1 MLSLKLS
8 RGAAPSEDPSMST
21 TYIIEGEL
29 NMCMCM
35 YVHVHMYDVCIM
47 GAAHTRHIT
56 SCSCCHVARRLRGS
70 SLLLADRLHR
80 SNTYK

>member
-29 NMCMCM
+29 NMCTCTCTYM
-35 YVHVHMYDVCIM
+35 HMTHEHEHEHD
-47 GAAHTRHIT
+47 T
-56 SCSCCHVARRLRGS
+56 
-70 SLLLADRLHR
+70 
-80 SNTYK
+80 

>member
-29 NMCMCM
+29 NMYICTM
-35 YVHVHMYDVCIM
+35 YASWAPHIHDTSHHVMWRVC
-47 GAAHTRHIT
+47 
-56 SCSCCHVARRLRGS
+56 RRLRGS

-80 SNTYK
+80 SNEYK

>member
-29 NMCMCM
+29 NMYICTM
-35 YVHVHMYDVCIM
+35 YASWAPHIHDTSHHVMWRVAC
-47 GAAHTRHIT
+47 AAAAFFSQTAFIAVTRT
-56 SCSCCHVARRLRGS
+56 NECLSE
-70 SLLLADRLHR
+70 
-80 SNTYK
+80 

>member
-29 NMCMCM
+29 
-35 YVHVHMYDVCIM
+35 HMYDVCIM
-47 GAAHTRHIT
+47 GAAHARYIT
-56 SCSCCHVARRLRGS
+56 SCHVARRLRGS
-70 SLLLADRLHR
+70 SLLLAHRLHR
-80 SNTYK
+80 SNKYK

>member
-29 NMCMCM
+29 NMYICTM
-35 YVHVHMYDVCIM
+35 YASWAPHIHDTSHHVMWRVAC
-47 GAAHTRHIT
+47 AAAAFFSQTAFIAVT
-56 SCSCCHVARRLRGS
+56 STNECLSE
-70 SLLLADRLHR
+70 
-80 SNTYK
+80 